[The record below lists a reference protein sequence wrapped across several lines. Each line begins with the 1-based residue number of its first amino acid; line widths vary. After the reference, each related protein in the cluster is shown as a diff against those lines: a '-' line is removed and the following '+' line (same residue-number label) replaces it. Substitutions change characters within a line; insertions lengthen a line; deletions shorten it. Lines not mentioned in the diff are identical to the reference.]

1 MAFVA
6 KGRSWT
12 AVAVI
17 AVGMMTGAGIAEAA
31 QCGNNAAGYN
41 AWLQQTMKEAA
52 SRGIGKAGINALA
65 NTKYAQ
71 ATIRADRSQKSF
83 KLSFEQ
89 FMQKRGADTII
100 KRGRAMKQQNAALFA
115 NIEKRYG
122 VPAGPLIAIWGMET
136 GFGAYMGKQHT
147 LSAVATLA
155 YDCRRSDYFTDQLYA
170 ALKLIDRE
178 DLSPAAIGAMHGE
191 IGQTQFLPVN
201 VLNYGVDETAA
212 AISTWRVPRRTHS
225 IPPPTSSSAMAGSA
239 GPAISRVNPTMPPFR
254 AGMPHRFTSAP
265 SPSWARPSTANDCM
279 EYKKARLRPG
289 FLVHSQYFYQ
299 SSGRLKSPVW

>member
-1 MAFVA
+1 MALVA

-12 AVAVI
+12 AAAVLAMGI
-17 AVGMMTGAGIAEAA
+17 MTGTGIAEAA

-52 SRGIGKAGINALA
+52 SRGIGKAGISALG

-71 ATIRADRSQKSF
+71 ATINADRNQKSF

-100 KRGRAMKQQNAALFA
+100 KRGRAQKQQNAALFA
-115 NIEKRYG
+115 AIEKRYG

-136 GFGAYMGKQHT
+136 GFGAYLGKQHT

-155 YDCRRSDYFTDQLYA
+155 YDCRRSEYFTNQLYA
-170 ALKLIDRE
+170 ALQLIDRQ
-178 DLSPAAIGAMHGE
+178 DLNPNAVGAMHGE

-201 VLNYGVDETAA
+201 VLKYGVDGDGSGH
-212 AISTWRVPRRTHS
+212 ID
-225 IPPPTSSSAMAGSA
+225 MARSKA
-239 GPAISRVNPTMPPFR
+239 DALY
-254 AGMPHRFTSAP
+254 
-265 SPSWARPSTANDCM
+265 STAN
-279 EYKKARLRPG
+279 
-289 FLVHSQYFYQ
+289 FLVGHGWQRGAGYQ
-299 SSGRLKSPVW
+299 PGEPNYGAIQGWNAAQVYQRAIAVMGKAIDGK

>member
-12 AVAVI
+12 AAAVI
-17 AVGMMTGAGIAEAA
+17 AVGMMAGAGIAEAA

-71 ATIRADRSQKSF
+71 ATINADRNQKSF

-136 GFGAYMGKQHT
+136 GFGSYMGKQHT

-201 VLNYGVDETAA
+201 VLNYGVDGDGSGH
-212 AISTWRVPRRTHS
+212 ID
-225 IPPPTSSSAMAGSA
+225 MARSKA
-239 GPAISRVNPTMPPFR
+239 DALY
-254 AGMPHRFTSAP
+254 
-265 SPSWARPSTANDCM
+265 STAN
-279 EYKKARLRPG
+279 
-289 FLVHSQYFYQ
+289 FLVGHGWQRGGGYQ
-299 SSGRLKSPVW
+299 PGEPNYAAIQGWNAAQVYQRAIAVMGKAIDGQIIA